1 MRSIP
6 HQPQMH
12 GPGRAGG
19 FARVTCPI
27 HAPAAGQDRQHGLAV
42 GSVETSKG
50 LPLCGV
56 TLPGHGPS
64 QSLDVSSLDRLGRAL
79 RRPALFSFLAAP
91 ETSNSLL
98 AGGRSRMDGC
108 ALVRQTGLGTVAI
121 IIVSRQ
127 SILPA
132 TYRAAGVISSPSK
145 RGRAVSA
152 SLLTAR
158 HNHTGAVIRCPV
170 SSQTRDHLTRQSA
183 YRSPRPVHASRSPS
197 GPVADTSNLTRGEK
211 HDVPRNRAFGT

>member
-1 MRSIP
+1 MTFAP
-6 HQPQMH
+6 HNPQMGTH
-12 GPGRAGG
+12 SRGR
-19 FARVTCPI
+19 
-27 HAPAAGQDRQHGLAV
+27 
-42 GSVETSKG
+42 G
-50 LPLCGV
+50 LPRGACYALTPADGRQA
-56 TLPGHGPS
+56 GRNQS
-64 QSLDVSSLDRLGRAL
+64 QLRLVPLFDVSSLDRLGRAP
-79 RRPALFSFLAAP
+79 RWRPALFSFLATP

-108 ALVRQTGLGTVAI
+108 ALVRQTGLGEVAY
-121 IIVSRQ
+121 IVSRQ

-132 TYRAAGVISSPSK
+132 TYRAAGVISSTGK

-152 SLLTAR
+152 SMLTAR

-183 YRSPRPVHASRSPS
+183 YRSPRSAHLSRSPS
-197 GPVADTSNLTRGEK
+197 GPVADISNLSRGEK

>member
-27 HAPAAGQDRQHGLAV
+27 HAPAAGQGDKHGLAASS
-42 GSVETSKG
+42 GQFR
-50 LPLCGV
+50 P
-56 TLPGHGPS
+56 LPGRGFS
-64 QSLDVSSLDRLGRAL
+64 QSLDASCNNLAGLRA
-79 RRPALFSFLAAP
+79 PSFFSFLATP

-108 ALVRQTGLGTVAI
+108 ALGRQTGLGTVAS

-132 TYRAAGVISSPSK
+132 TYRAAGGLPSK

-152 SLLTAR
+152 SMLTAR
-158 HNHTGAVIRCPV
+158 HTISGKCRPI
-170 SSQTRDHLTRQSA
+170 SFQTRDQLDCQVT
-183 YRSPRPVHASRSPS
+183 YRSPRPVHPSRSPS